1 MVYKV
6 VVSDE
11 DVTYQ
16 LELEDKDAKTVNGLK
31 IGDEFNGGIL
41 GLKGYKLQITG
52 GSDKNGFPMK
62 PDVDGQ
68 RRFKSLVNGGIGFK
82 PTRKGLRRR
91 KTVRGNTIGDDIS
104 QINVIV
110 SERGEQTLTEIFAE
124 PEEEVQEEE

>member
-6 VVSDE
+6 VVSDA

-16 LELEDKDAKTVNGLK
+16 LELDDKDAKIVNGLK
-31 IGDEFNGGIL
+31 IGDEFNGGVL

-62 PDVDGQ
+62 PDVDGSC
-68 RRFKSLVNGGIGFK
+68 RFKSLVSGGIGFK

-91 KTVRGNTIGDDIS
+91 KTVRGNTIADDIS
-104 QINVIV
+104 QINVKV

-124 PEEEVQEEE
+124 PAEEEQEE

>member
-16 LELEDKDAKTVNGLK
+16 LELDDKDAKVVNGLK
-31 IGDEFNGGIL
+31 IGEEFNGGVL
-41 GLKGYKLQITG
+41 GLKGYKLRITG

-62 PDVDGQ
+62 ADVDGT
-68 RRFKSLVNGGIGFK
+68 RRFKSLVSEGTGFK
-82 PTRKGLRRR
+82 PQVKGLRRR
-91 KTVRGNTIGDDIS
+91 KTVRGNTIADDIS
-104 QINVIV
+104 QINVKV

-124 PEEEVQEEE
+124 PEQEQEE

>member
-6 VVSDE
+6 VVSDA

-16 LELEDKDAKTVNGLK
+16 LELDDKDAKIVNGLK
-31 IGDEFNGGIL
+31 IGDEFNGGVL

-62 PDVDGQ
+62 PDVDGS
-68 RRFKSLVNGGIGFK
+68 RRFESLVSGGIGFK

-91 KTVRGNTIGDDIS
+91 KTVRGNTIADDIS
-104 QINVIV
+104 QINVKV
-110 SERGEQTLTEIFAE
+110 SERGEQTLAEIFAE
-124 PEEEVQEEE
+124 PEEEVQEE

>member
-31 IGDEFNGGIL
+31 IGEEFNGGVL
-41 GLKGYKLQITG
+41 GLKGYKLKITG

-62 PDVDGQ
+62 EDVDGT
-68 RRFKSLVNGGIGFK
+68 RRFKSLVSEGTGFK
-82 PTRKGLRRR
+82 PSKKGLRRR
-91 KTVRGNTIGDDIS
+91 KTVRGNTIADDIS
-104 QINVIV
+104 QINVKV

-124 PEEEVQEEE
+124 PEEEEQEE

>member
-31 IGDEFNGGIL
+31 IGEEFNGGVL
-41 GLKGYKLQITG
+41 GLKGYKLRISG

-62 PDVDGQ
+62 EDVDGT
-68 RRFKSLVNGGIGFK
+68 RRFNSLVNGGTGFK
-82 PTRKGLRRR
+82 PTKKGLRRR
-91 KTVRGNTIGDDIS
+91 KTVRGNTIADDIS
-104 QINVIV
+104 QINVKV
-110 SERGEQTLTEIFAE
+110 SERGEQTLAEIFAE
-124 PEEEVQEEE
+124 PEEEQEE

>member
-16 LELEDKDAKTVNGLK
+16 LELDDKDAKVVNGLK
-31 IGDEFNGGIL
+31 IGEEFNGGVL
-41 GLKGYKLQITG
+41 GLKGYKLRITG

-62 PDVDGQ
+62 ADVDGTK
-68 RRFKSLVNGGIGFK
+68 RFKSLVSEGTGFK
-82 PTRKGLRRR
+82 PQVKGLRRR
-91 KTVRGNTIGDDIS
+91 KTVRGNTIADDIS
-104 QINVIV
+104 QINVKV

-124 PEEEVQEEE
+124 PEEEQEE

>member
-16 LELEDKDAKTVNGLK
+16 LELEGNDAKVVNGLK

-41 GLKGYKLQITG
+41 GLKGYKLEITG

-62 PDVDGQ
+62 ADVDGT
-68 RRFKSLVNGGIGFK
+68 RRFKSLVSGGTGFK
-82 PTRKGLRRR
+82 PTKKGLRRR
-91 KTVRGNTIGDDIS
+91 KTVRGNTIADDIS
-104 QINVIV
+104 QINVKV
-110 SERGEQTLTEIFAE
+110 SQRGEQTLTEIFAE
-124 PEEEVQEEE
+124 PEEEQEE

>member
-31 IGDEFNGGIL
+31 IGEEYNGGVL
-41 GLKGYKLQITG
+41 GLKGYKLRITG

-62 PDVDGQ
+62 EDVDGT
-68 RRFKSLVNGGIGFK
+68 RRFKSLVNGGTGFK
-82 PTRKGLRRR
+82 PTKKGLRRR
-91 KTVRGNTIGDDIS
+91 KTVRGNTIADDIS
-104 QINVIV
+104 QINVKV
-110 SERGEQTLTEIFAE
+110 SERGEQTLAEIFAE
-124 PEEEVQEEE
+124 PEEEQEE

>member
-16 LELEDKDAKTVNGLK
+16 LELEGNDAKVVNGLK

-41 GLKGYKLQITG
+41 GLKGYKLEITG

-62 PDVDGQ
+62 ADVDGT
-68 RRFKSLVNGGIGFK
+68 RRFKSLVSGGTGFK
-82 PTRKGLRRR
+82 TTKKGLRRR
-91 KTVRGNTIGDDIS
+91 KTVRGNTIADDIS
-104 QINVIV
+104 QINVKV
-110 SERGEQTLTEIFAE
+110 SQRGEQTLTEIFAE
-124 PEEEVQEEE
+124 PEEEQEE

>member
-16 LELEDKDAKTVNGLK
+16 LELDDKDAKVVNGLK
-31 IGDEFNGGIL
+31 IGEEFNGGVL
-41 GLKGYKLQITG
+41 GLKGYKLRITG

-62 PDVDGQ
+62 ADVDGT
-68 RRFKSLVNGGIGFK
+68 RRFKSLVSEGTGFK
-82 PTRKGLRRR
+82 PQVKGLRRR
-91 KTVRGNTIGDDIS
+91 KTVRGNTIADDIS
-104 QINVIV
+104 QINVKV

-124 PEEEVQEEE
+124 PEEEQEE

>member
-16 LELEDKDAKTVNGLK
+16 LELEGNDAKVVNGLK

-41 GLKGYKLQITG
+41 GLKGYKLEITG

-62 PDVDGQ
+62 ADVDGT
-68 RRFKSLVNGGIGFK
+68 RRFKSLVSGGTGFK
-82 PTRKGLRRR
+82 PTKKGLRRR
-91 KTVRGNTIGDDIS
+91 KTVRGTTIADDIS
-104 QINVIV
+104 QINVKV
-110 SERGEQTLTEIFAE
+110 SQRGEQTLTEIFAE
-124 PEEEVQEEE
+124 PEEEQEE

>member
-16 LELEDKDAKTVNGLK
+16 LELEGNDAKVVNGLK

-41 GLKGYKLQITG
+41 GLKGYKLEITG

-62 PDVDGQ
+62 ADVDGT
-68 RRFKSLVNGGIGFK
+68 RRFKSLVSGGTGFK
-82 PTRKGLRRR
+82 PTKKGLRRR
-91 KTVRGNTIGDDIS
+91 KTVRGNTIADDIS
-104 QINVIV
+104 QINVKV
-110 SERGEQTLTEIFAE
+110 SERGEQTLAEIFAE
-124 PEEEVQEEE
+124 PEEEQEE